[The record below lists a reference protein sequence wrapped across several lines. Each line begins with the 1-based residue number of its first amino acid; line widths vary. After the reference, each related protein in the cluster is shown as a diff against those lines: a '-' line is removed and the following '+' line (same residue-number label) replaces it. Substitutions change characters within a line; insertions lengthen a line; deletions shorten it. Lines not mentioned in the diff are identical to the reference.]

1 MSFVNNLR
9 SLEAASRLKIV
20 IEKLAEKAVRVVGEP
35 VKIMNFCGTH
45 EYTITYYGLR
55 SLMPKSIELIP
66 GPGCPVCV
74 TPAWVIDEAIRLS
87 LDGVKIYVYGDL
99 YKVPASPG
107 GVRGARSLEEAR
119 ALGGRVEITY
129 SFLDAVKSALT
140 DRAESV
146 FIAVGFETTVPS
158 TATLIYNNRV
168 PGNLKLLV
176 AYRLTPPI
184 MSYVFK
190 VHRDNPVRGVIAPGH
205 VSTIIGA
212 RAWSFVAE
220 DYGIPIVVSGF
231 EPIDVLLSIAEI
243 LKQIVQGE
251 AKLVNEYSRVASW
264 DGNREAQRLI
274 NECYEECKADWRGI
288 GVVENSG
295 LKLREKYKQ
304 LDAAVEYGVKKGG
317 GEELP
322 PGCRCSEV
330 ILGLRKPVECP
341 LFMKKCTPSTPYGPC
356 MVSSEGACSIWAR
369 YGGFI
374 EGIELP

>member
-1 MSFVNNLR
+1 MNNLR
-9 SLEAASRLKIV
+9 SLEAASKLRIV
-20 IEKLAEKAVRVVGEP
+20 IEKLAEKAAKAVGEP
-35 VKIMNFCGTH
+35 IKIMNFCGTH

-55 SLMPKSIELIP
+55 SLMPKNIELIP

-74 TPAWVIDEAIRLS
+74 TPAWVIDEAIRLC
-87 LDGVKIYVYGDL
+87 LDGVKVYVYGDL
-99 YKVPASPG
+99 YKVPGSPS

-119 ALGGRVEITY
+119 ALGGNVEVTY
-129 SFLDAVKSALT
+129 SFLDAVKYSL
-140 DRAESV
+140 RENVESV

-158 TATLIYNNRV
+158 TATLLYSNRV
-168 PGNLKLLV
+168 PKNLKLLV

-184 MSYVFK
+184 MSYVFR
-190 VHRDNPVRGVIAPGH
+190 VHRNNPIRGVIAPGH

-212 RAWSFVAE
+212 KSWSFVAE
-220 DYGIPIVVSGF
+220 EYGIPIVVSGF

-243 LKQIVQGE
+243 LKQLSQGE

-264 DGNREAQRLI
+264 NGNLEAQRLMK
-274 NECYEECKADWRGI
+274 ECYEKCKADWRGI

-295 LKLREKYKQ
+295 LRLREKYRFF
-304 LDAAVEYGVKKGG
+304 DATLEYGVESRG

-330 ILGLRKPVECP
+330 ILGLKKPIECP

-369 YGGFI
+369 YGGLL
-374 EGIELP
+374 GNIELL